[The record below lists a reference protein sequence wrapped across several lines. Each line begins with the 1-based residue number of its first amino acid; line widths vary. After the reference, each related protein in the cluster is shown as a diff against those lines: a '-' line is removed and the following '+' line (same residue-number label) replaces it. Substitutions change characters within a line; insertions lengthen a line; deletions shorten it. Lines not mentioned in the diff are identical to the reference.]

1 MFVLFIYSSGLS
13 DKLFL
18 YTYILQSFILFLIY
32 ISNNLERFGIF
43 PSIILLKNPIIS
55 LCHSL
60 SYQNKYIYSFG
71 GILVNSFHYFNN
83 IHFYIFTFDLSLRF
97 CLIYNSF
104 YPVLISNIKKKFF
117 QGENICFGIIFN
129 LLNI

>member
-1 MFVLFIYSSGLS
+1 MFILFIYLSGLS

-18 YTYILQSFILFLIY
+18 YTYIFQSFILFLIY

-43 PSIILLKNPIIS
+43 PSMILLKES
-55 LCHSL
+55 HYFSL

>member
-43 PSIILLKNPIIS
+43 PSMILLKES
-55 LCHSL
+55 HYFSL

-117 QGENICFGIIFN
+117 QSENICFGIIFN

>member
-43 PSIILLKNPIIS
+43 PSMILLKES
-55 LCHSL
+55 HYFSL

-71 GILVNSFHYFNN
+71 SILVNSFHYFNN

-97 CLIYNSF
+97 YLIYNSF

-129 LLNI
+129 LLNV

>member
-1 MFVLFIYSSGLS
+1 MFTLFIYSSGLS

-32 ISNNLERFGIF
+32 ISNNLERLGIF
-43 PSIILLKNPIIS
+43 PSMILLKES
-55 LCHSL
+55 HYFSL

-97 CLIYNSF
+97 CLIYSPF
-104 YPVLISNIKKKFF
+104 YPILISNIKKKFF

>member
-1 MFVLFIYSSGLS
+1 MFTLFIYSSGLS

-43 PSIILLKNPIIS
+43 PSMILLKES
-55 LCHSL
+55 HYFSL

-83 IHFYIFTFDLSLRF
+83 IHFYIFTFDLSLKF
-97 CLIYNSF
+97 YLIYNPF

-117 QGENICFGIIFN
+117 QDENICFGIIFN

>member
-32 ISNNLERFGIF
+32 ISNNLEIWHF
-43 PSIILLKNPIIS
+43 PFYDFTQKS
-55 LCHSL
+55 HYFSL

-71 GILVNSFHYFNN
+71 SILVNSFHYFNN

-97 CLIYNSF
+97 YLIYNSF

-117 QGENICFGIIFN
+117 QGENIYFGIIFN

>member
-43 PSIILLKNPIIS
+43 PSMILLKES
-55 LCHSL
+55 HYFSL

>member
-43 PSIILLKNPIIS
+43 PSMILLKES
-55 LCHSL
+55 HYFSL

-97 CLIYNSF
+97 YLIYNSF

>member
-1 MFVLFIYSSGLS
+1 MFTLFIYSSGLS

-43 PSIILLKNPIIS
+43 PSMILLKES
-55 LCHSL
+55 HYFSL

-83 IHFYIFTFDLSLRF
+83 IHFYIFTFDISLRF

-104 YPVLISNIKKKFF
+104 YPVFISNIKKKFF
-117 QGENICFGIIFN
+117 QDENICFGIIFN
-129 LLNI
+129 LLYI

>member
-1 MFVLFIYSSGLS
+1 MFTLFIYSSGLS

-18 YTYILQSFILFLIY
+18 YTYIPQSFILFLIY

-43 PSIILLKNPIIS
+43 PSMILLKES
-55 LCHSL
+55 HYFSL

-117 QGENICFGIIFN
+117 RGENICFGIIFN

>member
-43 PSIILLKNPIIS
+43 PSMILLKES
-55 LCHSL
+55 HYFSL

-71 GILVNSFHYFNN
+71 SILVNSFYYFNN

-97 CLIYNSF
+97 YLIYNSF

-129 LLNI
+129 LLNV